1 MTFHSAP
8 GEAGGA
14 GGGNG
19 DGGDGGGGGGDGDGE
34 GEGEGEGEGVGGVRP
49 TVMSTTPEDLNGFP
63 GAEVTG

>member
-1 MTFHSAP
+1 MR
-8 GEAGGA
+8 G
-14 GGGNG
+14 G
-19 DGGDGGGGGGDGDGE
+19 DGGDGDGDGDMD